1 MGRRKISREVLFWGP
16 FFHSTPLGTLKVDLN
31 PPSRGQFSAFR
42 QIVVLAFRF
51 WLHFW
56 QGSEVRTEES
66 QRLRNGEKQHLF
78 RRSRTSASQPSV
90 TKQTFA
96 NLVKLMIEF
105 SCRDAVQKP
114 GCRKHTLWHLVFT
127 SKTWHFKSWLPFGNV
142 CVSRS
147 TTGVLPFELKFTDTQ
162 TGSCKSLF
170 ISGN

>member
-1 MGRRKISREVLFWGP
+1 MGRRKNSREVHFWGP

-78 RRSRTSASQPSV
+78 RRSRTSASQKRS
-90 TKQTFA
+90 QTY
-96 NLVKLMIEF
+96 KLMIEF

-114 GCRKHTLWHLVFT
+114 GCRKHTLWHLVF
-127 SKTWHFKSWLPFGNV
+127 WHFKSWLPFGNV

-170 ISGN
+170 I